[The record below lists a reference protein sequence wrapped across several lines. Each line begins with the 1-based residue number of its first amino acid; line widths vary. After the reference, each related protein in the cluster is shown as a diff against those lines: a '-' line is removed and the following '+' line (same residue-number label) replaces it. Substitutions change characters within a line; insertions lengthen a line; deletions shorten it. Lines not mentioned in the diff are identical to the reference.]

1 MSGLFRIFFLLTN
14 WSSRFTRRIF
24 HLLLFFIL
32 FIISLFFLFRAGP
45 SFLLVQ
51 LAVSLV
57 IKNNNI
63 VHLCCLY
70 LRLPFALQSLRTRL
84 ALLYALFFLVARSSS
99 PSLLKPLAILPI
111 KHNKREKWI
120 KNFENCVI
128 LGSFCKKMGRAVM
141 LLLFLL
147 FCLALHAVLSFF
159 YELLIRITFCIS
171 FEALKTFF
179 RTLLSLAHMMAWWA
193 WRIRIGTRCWCETM
207 QFLRQLN

>member
-1 MSGLFRIFFLLTN
+1 MCLACFGYFSSLQIDLLASLDVYSIFYF
-14 WSSRFTRRIF
+14 
-24 HLLLFFIL
+24 
-32 FIISLFFLFRAGP
+32 SLFFSLFRCSSCSGP
-45 SFLLVQ
+45 APRFFCLVQ

-120 KNFENCVI
+120 KNFGNCVI

-179 RTLLSLAHMMAWWA
+179 RTLLSLAHMMA
-193 WRIRIGTRCWCETM
+193 
-207 QFLRQLN
+207 